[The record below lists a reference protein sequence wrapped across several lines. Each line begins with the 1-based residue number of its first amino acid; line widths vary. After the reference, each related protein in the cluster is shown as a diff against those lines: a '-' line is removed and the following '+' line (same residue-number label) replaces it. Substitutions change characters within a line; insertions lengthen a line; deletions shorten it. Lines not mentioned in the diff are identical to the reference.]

1 MDSSTKNILDF
12 YLSIYYVAFACGQRS
27 TSGQSP
33 ILPHLDASTAVEAF
47 SLGSTAGP
55 FTVEALES
63 AAGNTGNTDN
73 YLAPPN
79 HFQPTVRPMNET
91 GNLQRKGRKG
101 RKPLEQFA
109 VRDSST
115 ISDTS
120 LPLAP
125 RCRRRFG
132 AQWLGANRQIL
143 PAQTFHRETVRSFAV
158 SPTGRT
164 PNSTSEPVAEIA
176 EIPGAARHTLFPPS
190 PLLPPSPCVC

>member
-1 MDSSTKNILDF
+1 MQLIRNSAFLQMDSSTKNILDF
-12 YLSIYYVAFACGQRS
+12 YLSLYYVAFACGQRS

-132 AQWLGANRQIL
+132 AQWLGTNRQIL

-158 SPTGRT
+158 SPTGC
-164 PNSTSEPVAEIA
+164 S
-176 EIPGAARHTLFPPS
+176 PPQNR
-190 PLLPPSPCVC
+190 